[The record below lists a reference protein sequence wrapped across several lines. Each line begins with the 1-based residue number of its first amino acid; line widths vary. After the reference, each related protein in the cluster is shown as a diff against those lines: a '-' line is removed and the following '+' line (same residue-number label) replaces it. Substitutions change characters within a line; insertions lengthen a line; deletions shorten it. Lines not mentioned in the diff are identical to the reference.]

1 MAITKFTREW
11 NSNMLSVTKWNL
23 GEFITH
29 FWAPAVGSEEV
40 RGGRG
45 SLHIIS
51 PLAVSLSIC
60 LSFSV
65 ITQQFFLIWCINLE
79 DLYCKKV
86 MLGPNLGWCRIPE
99 LDATLPIFKKKVP
112 SFWILLILPCI
123 LDCLLDEHC
132 LFGKLV
138 FVHIEAKSAQKSLHF
153 QNESVKNSW
162 FFMQSLYQG
171 KFFLLSRV
179 PKNLLTNQNAEFLK
193 WQYLANKL
201 RCEVEFSHVFRH
213 TSNIS
218 TQSFQVDVVSDFW
231 VCPR

>member
-23 GEFITH
+23 GEVITH

-86 MLGPNLGWCRIPE
+86 MLGPNLGWYKIPE
-99 LDATLPIFKKKVP
+99 LDAALPIFKKKVP

-153 QNESVKNSW
+153 QNESVKNSL

-171 KFFLLSRV
+171 KLFVGSC
-179 PKNLLTNQNAEFLK
+179 PKKPIDQSECRILK
-193 WQYLANKL
+193 MTIPCKQ
-201 RCEVEFSHVFRH
+201 VEMWSWIFACF
-213 TSNIS
+213 
-218 TQSFQVDVVSDFW
+218 
-231 VCPR
+231 